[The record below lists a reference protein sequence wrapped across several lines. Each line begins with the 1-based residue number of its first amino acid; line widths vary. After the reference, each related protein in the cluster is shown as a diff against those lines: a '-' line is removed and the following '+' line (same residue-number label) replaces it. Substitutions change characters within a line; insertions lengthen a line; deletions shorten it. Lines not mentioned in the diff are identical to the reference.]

1 MACSEILNQQFNR
14 LLDYWGGEFPDYYA
28 GAYIQD
34 NKLHL
39 MFTEVSDSL
48 KETICFIT
56 GNFSIVFSKAT
67 YSYNDLTKLR
77 DSLIEKIQELINNN
91 TEDIKSFSSIGIDER
106 NNKILIKIS
115 VNPKENNPLI
125 SLLGE
130 DPRVSYGFQKDPIKQ
145 MSSNIMAG
153 FGPVAHNCNN
163 GSSCTISFC
172 ASRYTSGGQT
182 EKGFVVAGH
191 LGNVNNLISI
201 GGTNVGRI
209 TWKKHYD
216 NCDAAFVCIDSF
228 PGSGYV
234 RSNKLSYNYIIG
246 STSPVGIVGS
256 TYAMH
261 GSVSGI
267 VYGTVESTSVFQPF
281 TDPNT
286 FVSVQLTDMICMSLH
301 SVEGDS
307 GAPLVKNASG
317 SIKSVIGTLAG
328 GDGYYA
334 YFSKVGNILSVMNG
348 GLY

>member
-1 MACSEILNQQFNR
+1 MEAEMACSEILNQQFNR

-48 KETICFIT
+48 KETICSIT

-286 FVSVQLTDMICMSLH
+286 AATTASY
-301 SVEGDS
+301 
-307 GAPLVKNASG
+307 SG
-317 SIKSVIGTLAG
+317 SWASVTDYNAVDKVSGNVVLTAKVPMTLINSEI
-328 GDGYYA
+328 
-334 YFSKVGNILSVMNG
+334 FSSCSSLASC
-348 GLY
+348 